1 MMLNVLGIDT
11 SNYTTSLAVVSENG
25 YRQERII
32 LDVGDGKRGLRQS
45 DALFL
50 HVKNLPTLFE
60 KLGKDDIAAVAY
72 SARPRDVEN
81 SYMPCFLA
89 GEAVAR
95 STAALL
101 GVPVY
106 SFSHQAGHIEA
117 AVVSCGRTFENDFLA
132 FHVSGGTT
140 ELLLASPNKETGY
153 NCAIL
158 GDTRDISAGQLIDRV
173 GVMLGL
179 KFPCGGEL
187 EKLAASCGEKMP
199 KIKISVTGGSC
210 NLSGA
215 ENTISK
221 MISGGGSHA
230 FIARYTLE
238 LVALTLCRMTE
249 EARLKHPSLPIL
261 FAGGVMRN
269 AIIKG
274 MLTQNFDNVFFAE
287 TSLSSDNAV
296 GVGYLGLKKHKEAQ
310 NG

>member
-1 MMLNVLGIDT
+1 MNVLGIDT
-11 SNYTTSLAVVSENG
+11 SNYTTSLAIVNEKE
-25 YRQERII
+25 YRQKRLI

-50 HVKNLPTLFE
+50 HTKNLPALFE
-60 KLGKDDIAAVAY
+60 ELGKEDISAVAY
-72 SARPRDVEN
+72 SARPRDVER

-95 STAALL
+95 SIAALL

-106 SFSHQAGHIEA
+106 AFSHQAGHIEA
-117 AVVSCGRTFENDFLA
+117 AVVSCGHVFDGDMLA

-140 ELLLASPNKETGY
+140 ELLHASPDKDIGY
-153 NCAIL
+153 KCAIL
-158 GDTRDISAGQLIDRV
+158 GSTLDISAGQLIDRV

-179 KFPCGGEL
+179 KFPCGSEL
-187 EKLAASCGEKMP
+187 EKLAASCDEKMP

-215 ENTISK
+215 ENKISDMLAGGK
-221 MISGGGSHA
+221 SPEYIS
-230 FIARYTLE
+230 RCTLE
-238 LVALTLCRMTE
+238 LVAMTLHEMTAA
-249 EARLKHPSLPIL
+249 AREKYPSLPIL

-269 AIIKG
+269 AIIKEK
-274 MLTQNFDNVFFAE
+274 LTQDFDNVFFAKTE
-287 TSLSSDNAV
+287 LSSDNAV
-296 GVGYLGLKKHKEAQ
+296 GVGYLGLKKHKEAH